1 MANWAIGQLIYSSH
15 LEEEKRMCLAIPGKV
30 KKILC
35 DHTAEIEIGGIIKNA
50 SLDLIP
56 QVAVGDYVLLHA
68 GFAIQVI
75 DQKKALEIFRAWEG
89 KVD

>member
-1 MANWAIGQLIYSSH
+1 LVDWAIGQLIYSSH
-15 LEEEKRMCLAIPGKV
+15 LEEERKMCLAIPGKV
-30 KKILC
+30 KKIF
-35 DHTAEIEIGGIIKNA
+35 DNNTAEIEIGGIVKNA

-56 QVAVGDYVLLHA
+56 QIAVGDYVLLHA

>member
-1 MANWAIGQLIYSSH
+1 LVSRAIGQLIYISH

-30 KKILC
+30 KKIFN
-35 DHTAEIEIGGIIKNA
+35 DHTAEIEIGGIIKNV

>member
-1 MANWAIGQLIYSSH
+1 
-15 LEEEKRMCLAIPGKV
+15 MCLAIPGKV
-30 KKILC
+30 KKIID
-35 DHTAEIEIGGIIKNA
+35 DHTAEIEIGGIVKNA

-68 GFAIQVI
+68 GFAIEVI
-75 DQKKALEIFRAWEG
+75 DQEKALEIFRAWEG

>member
-1 MANWAIGQLIYSSH
+1 
-15 LEEEKRMCLAIPGKV
+15 MCLAIPGKV
-30 KKILC
+30 KKIFD
-35 DHTAEIEIGGIIKNA
+35 DHTAKIEIGGIIKNA

-68 GFAIQVI
+68 GFAIEVI
-75 DQKKALEIFRAWEG
+75 DQEKAIEIFRAWEG

>member
-1 MANWAIGQLIYSSH
+1 
-15 LEEEKRMCLAIPGKV
+15 MCLAIPGKV
-30 KKILC
+30 KKILN
-35 DHTAEIEIGGIIKNA
+35 DHTAEIEIGGIVKIA

-56 QVAVGDYVLLHA
+56 QVVVGDYVLLHA

-75 DQKKALEIFRAWEG
+75 DQEKALEIFRAWEG

>member
-1 MANWAIGQLIYSSH
+1 
-15 LEEEKRMCLAIPGKV
+15 MCLAIPGKV

-68 GFAIQVI
+68 GFAIEVI
-75 DQKKALEIFRAWEG
+75 DQEEALKIFRAWEG
-89 KVD
+89 IID

>member
-1 MANWAIGQLIYSSH
+1 
-15 LEEEKRMCLAIPGKV
+15 MCLAIPGKV
-30 KKILC
+30 KKIF
-35 DHTAEIEIGGIIKNA
+35 DDRTAEIEIGGIVKNA

-68 GFAIQVI
+68 GFAIEVI
-75 DQKKALEIFRAWEG
+75 DQEKALEIFRAWEG